1 MALHSPPLRAELRP
15 VPDSRLPAL
24 GFSDSHRMSLH
35 FHPRVLAL
43 ATGLAT
49 ALLLAGCGGGGGSNG
64 SNPPPQPPPPV
75 SFTDATVYGSGA
87 ADSLPSAQEISAV
100 TPHQVTVNGTVL
112 SYTATAGH
120 LTASNGQT
128 GSPEASFFYVAYT
141 LDNQSAATRP
151 VTFFYN
157 GGPGSASVFLH
168 LGSFGPMRL
177 ETGDPDTTTP
187 KPFALLPNTQS
198 MLDVTDMVFVDAV
211 GTGFSEAISPNSN
224 QSFWGVDA
232 DAGVFRDFVIRYIA
246 ANQRAA
252 SPKFLFGESYGTP
265 RSAVLANLLE
275 IAGVEV
281 TGVVLQSSILNYNS
295 NCSVVFRSFVNCG
308 GFLPSYA
315 AVGAWYGLDNP
326 SPTTANLPAYIA
338 QMRTFAASQ
347 YSPAVAAF
355 LGVQTPPNAA
365 LLTQLANLTG
375 LSESVWLVNFN
386 LPSPVYQANLIPGTL
401 TGLYDGR
408 VSAPSNSPLAADG
421 DPSSTF
427 MIGGF
432 TEAIGTYLSSNL
444 GYTTPSTYTVTGTA
458 ISTWDFR
465 HDGNA
470 LPDTIPDLSAAL
482 VQNPRLKVLSVNGY
496 HDLVTPFFQTETDLA
511 RLGPSPNV
519 TTHFYVGGHMT
530 YLDDNSLPL
539 EKADIAAFYKA
550 ATMAA
555 GAQ

>member
-1 MALHSPPLRAELRP
+1 MSPRSAP
-15 VPDSRLPAL
+15 S
-24 GFSDSHRMSLH
+24 
-35 FHPRVLAL
+35 VLVL
-43 ATGLAT
+43 ATGFVS
-49 ALLLAGCGGGGGSNG
+49 ALLLAGCGGGGGNSG
-64 SNPPPQPPPPV
+64 STPPPPPPPAN
-75 SFTDATVYGSGA
+75 FTDATVYTSGA
-87 ADSLPSAQEISAV
+87 SDSLPSAQEISAA
-100 TPHQVTVNGTVL
+100 TQHQVTVNGTVL

-128 GSPEASFFYVAYT
+128 GAPEASFFYVAYT
-141 LDNQSAATRP
+141 LNNQSAATRP
-151 VTFFYN
+151 VTFLYN

-177 ETGDPDTTTP
+177 ETGDPATTTP
-187 KPFALLPNTQS
+187 TPFALLPNTQS

-224 QSFWGVDA
+224 QTFWGVDV

-246 ANQRAA
+246 ANQRSA

-295 NCSVVFRSFVNCG
+295 NCSVVFPSFVNCG
-308 GFLPSYA
+308 DFLPSYA

-326 SPTTANLPAYIA
+326 SPTTANLPAYMA
-338 QMRTFAASQ
+338 QMRTFAADQ

-355 LGVQTPPNAA
+355 LSVRTLPNAA
-365 LLTQLANLTG
+365 LLTQLANFTG
-375 LSESVWLVNFN
+375 LSVPVWQSDFN
-386 LPSPVYQANLIPGTL
+386 LPSPVYQTNLIPGTL
-401 TGLYDGR
+401 IGLYDGR
-408 VSAPSNSPLAADG
+408 VSAPSNSPLAAEG

-427 MIGGF
+427 ITAGF
-432 TEAIGTYLSSNL
+432 TEAISAYLSSNL

-458 ISTWDFR
+458 IKTWNFH

-470 LPDTIPDLSAAL
+470 LPDTIPDLGAAL
-482 VQNPRLKVLSVNGY
+482 VQNPQLKILSVNGY
-496 HDLVTPFFQTETDLA
+496 HDMVTPFFQTETDLA

-519 TTHFYVGGHMT
+519 TTRFYVGGHMT
-530 YLDDNSLPL
+530 YLDDGSLPL
-539 EKADIAAFYKA
+539 EKADIATFYKA
-550 ATMAA
+550 ATAA
-555 GAQ
+555 TGAQ